1 MKKLIIVAVLA
12 VSSIAFSQQRNEKS
26 ENIEKKSP
34 EERAENQ
41 LKKMTAD
48 LNLDAKQAADVRELL
63 LNQSLKRQEKM
74 ASFQANKENGTA
86 LSKDDKKAAFANM
99 KQNQA
104 EMTKKMKAILNADQF
119 EKWEKNREG
128 QRSKM
133 IEKMKERRGAQ

>member
-104 EMTKKMKAILNADQF
+104 EMTEKMKAILNADQF